1 MERVTVNEI
10 EHVGHPADVNT
21 VRRSI
26 SDALGATDVTM
37 IYYELEPGDSFSGGL
52 HRHHDQEEVFY
63 VLSGTATF
71 DIRET
76 ADAQTRTVTLTDG
89 KAIRFLSGEF
99 QHGYNDTDE
108 RLVALALAAPQT
120 EHDWEQLEWL
130 TRCRTCDEEI
140 VHDVQLTDDRNIVAT
155 CRQCEKEIT
164 TG

>member
-1 MERVTVNEI
+1 MDRTTISEI

-63 VLSGTATF
+63 VLSGKATF
-71 DIRET
+71 DTREA
-76 ADAQTRTVTLTDG
+76 ADAPTQTVTVTAG
-89 KAIRFLSGEF
+89 GAIRFPAGEF
-99 QHGYNDTDE
+99 QYGYNDTDE
-108 RLVALALAAPQT
+108 RIVALALAAPQT
-120 EHDWEQLEWL
+120 EHDWSQLEWL
-130 TRCRTCDEEI
+130 TRCRTCEEEV
-140 VHDVQLTDDRNIVAT
+140 VHDVRLTDDRNIVAT
-155 CRQCEKEIT
+155 CRQCGKEVY